1 MGLTEIVAEVCSSRG
16 RVRWMAEGEDAD
28 AAGRWVW
35 PLPAGGA
42 VTPESLGANE
52 GLEAMQRKYTDS

>member
-1 MGLTEIVAEVCSSRG
+1 
-16 RVRWMAEGEDAD
+16 MAEGEDAD